1 LYAIERHRLGDRR
14 RPIVEDYRKVIDDG
28 EGRQEQR
35 KRGESP
41 GFMRWA
47 RGDDGSQDWH
57 SPQFG
62 GGEHMQRVTI
72 NVEA

>member
-1 LYAIERHRLGDRR
+1 LYAIKWHRLGDCRQL
-14 RPIVEDYRKVIDDG
+14 IVEDYRKVIDNG
-28 EGRQEQR
+28 KGRQEQR

-41 GFMRWA
+41 GFVQWA
-47 RGDDGSQDWH
+47 SGDDRSQEWH

-62 GGEHMQRVTI
+62 GGEQRVTI